1 MAANI
6 QSLDA
11 VLKNFYAKAVVDQLN
26 QEVLALEM
34 FEKAKLDWSGKKVVV
49 PVHLARNSGVNFAP
63 EGGALPAAG
72 QQGYAEL
79 NVFAKFLYGR
89 FQLTGPS
96 ISSAKGAYSFG
107 NYVDLELRKLVE
119 DVRTKA
125 NLATIHGSSV
135 KGYTTSAA
143 NTAAGA
149 AAFLI
154 PYSGNVVQI
163 SDILAGLAAGTELK
177 VRFIRASNYNYYKA
191 PTVSLAN
198 EIQVTAANIVTNELT
213 LVNPAGGTALD
224 TRRSVVANAAEVG
237 KPCIL
242 QFFVI
247 NTAAASLVNDF
258 AGGGSAPTPEFTGIT
273 HNLSSGG
280 GSTVADYQLS
290 AAASTHF
297 GIDRSTTGTVTGRDR
312 LRVPATLAI
321 STSTTDA
328 DYNAFQALSLGRMQT
343 VIDIVTSASGKE
355 ADVILCNPSLRQS
368 YTSLLVGTT
377 AGNIF
382 KPVDGP
388 QNGDGGFKMGGLGFN
403 GVPIKTSKDCGKAL
417 MYFLHTK
424 AWHLAELEKSGF
436 ADLDGAILARAGVGA
451 AGVDAYEG
459 YYRMY
464 ADVYCDEPNANG
476 VLTQIAFGVG

>member
-6 QSLDA
+6 STLDA

-49 PVHLARNSGVNFAP
+49 PVHLARNSGVDFKP

-79 NVFAKFLYGR
+79 NIFAKFLYGR

-119 DVRTKA
+119 DVRNKA
-125 NLATIHGSSV
+125 NLATLHGSTV
-135 KGYTTSAA
+135 KGWTSAHIDPA
-143 NTAAGA
+143 AAGA
-149 AAFLI
+149 PGGGAFDV
-154 PYSGNVVQI
+154 PYSGNAQQI
-163 SDILAGLAAGTELK
+163 SDILANLAPGQSLRC
-177 VRFIRASNYNYYKA
+177 RFIRTDTYAFQKA
-191 PTVSLAN
+191 IVNLN
-198 EIQVTAANIVTNELT
+198 VEIQVTAANVQTNFLT
-213 LVNPAGGTALD
+213 LSNPGGGTAIGTL
-224 TRRSVVANAAEVG
+224 NAANTGMQG
-237 KPCIL
+237 KPYAL
-242 QFFVI
+242 QFFVV
-247 NTAAASLVNDF
+247 NDAAVTLVNDF
-258 AGGGSAPTPEFTGIT
+258 AGGGSAPSPEFTGIA
-273 HNLSSGG
+273 HNIASGG
-280 GSTVADYQLS
+280 GLTP
-290 AAASTHF
+290 AAQGFANGAMTHF
-297 GIDRSTTGTVTGRDR
+297 GIDRSPTGTVTGRDK
-312 LRVPATLAI
+312 LRVPAQLTIENSAV
-321 STSTTDA
+321 DA
-328 DYNAFQALSLGRMQT
+328 NYNVFQALSLTRMQN
-343 VIDIVTSASGKE
+343 IVDRITESSGKE
-355 ADVILCNPSLRQS
+355 ADVLLCNPSLRQS

-382 KPVDGP
+382 KQVDGP
-388 QNGDGGFKMGGLGFN
+388 TNGDGGFKMGGLGFN

-417 MYFLHTK
+417 IYFLYTK
-424 AWHLAELEKSGF
+424 SWHLAELEKSGF

-464 ADVYCDEPNANG
+464 CDIYCDEPNANG
-476 VLTQIAFGVG
+476 VLTQISFV

>member
-6 QSLDA
+6 STLDA
-11 VLKNFYAKAVVDQLN
+11 VLKNFYAKAVVEQLN

-63 EGGALPAAG
+63 EGGALPTAG

-79 NVFAKFLYGR
+79 NIFAKFLYGR

-119 DVRTKA
+119 DVRNKA
-125 NLATIHGSSV
+125 NLATIHGSTV
-135 KGYTTSAA
+135 KGYTSFSSAA
-143 NTAAGA
+143 LVAGA
-149 AAFLI
+149 SSGGANPSCF
-154 PYSGNVVQI
+154 YSGNAQQI
-163 SDILAGLAAGTELK
+163 ADIISGLAAGQALK
-177 VRFIRASNYNYYKA
+177 VRFLRTDTYDYVKA
-191 PTVSLAN
+191 PTASLAN
-198 EIQVTAANIVTNELT
+198 EITVTAANTITNELSLT
-213 LVNPAGGTALD
+213 NPAGGTALD
-224 TRRSVVANAAEVG
+224 TTKATIPTMDGQSFA
-237 KPCIL
+237 L

-247 NTAAASLVNDF
+247 NVAAASLVNDF
-258 AGGGSAPTPEFTGIT
+258 AGGGSAPTPEFTGMV

-280 GSTVADYQLS
+280 GPAANFQLS
-290 AAASTHF
+290 SAAVTHF
-297 GIDRSTTGTVTGRDR
+297 GIDRSATVGTVVGRDK
-312 LRVPATLAI
+312 LRTKALAI
-321 STSTTDA
+321 STGAADA
-328 DYNAFQALSLGRMQT
+328 PYNTFAALSLGRMQT
-343 VIDIVTSASGKE
+343 VVDTITTQSGKE
-355 ADVILCNPSLRQS
+355 ADVIICNPSLRQA

-377 AGNIF
+377 AGNIL

-388 QNGDGGFKMGGLGFN
+388 SNGDGGFKMGGLGFN

-417 MYFLHTK
+417 MFFMYTK
-424 AWHLAELEKSGF
+424 SWHLAELEKSGF

-464 ADVYCDEPNANG
+464 ADVYCDEPNANC
-476 VLTQIAFGVG
+476 VLTQIQF

>member
-1 MAANI
+1 MATTI
-6 QSLDA
+6 STLDA
-11 VLKNFYAKAVVDQLN
+11 VLKNFYAKAVVEQLN

-49 PVHLARNSGVNFAP
+49 PVHLARNSGVDFKP
-63 EGGALPAAG
+63 EGGALPTAG

-89 FQLTGPS
+89 FQLSGPS

-119 DVRTKA
+119 DVRNRA
-125 NLATIHGSSV
+125 NLATIHGAAV
-135 KGYTTSAA
+135 KGYSTFSN
-143 NTAAGA
+143 NTVTAGGGA
-149 AAFLI
+149 ITGI
-154 PYSGNVVQI
+154 PYSGNAQQI
-163 SDILAGLAAGTELK
+163 ADIIAGLVAGTTLK
-177 VRFIRASNYNYYKA
+177 VRFIRTDNYDYVKA

-198 EIQVTAANIVTNELT
+198 EIDVTASDTVLNTLT
-213 LVNPAGGTALD
+213 LNNPAGGSSLD
-224 TRRSVVANAAEVG
+224 TRKATIPTMVG
-237 KPCIL
+237 KPFAL
-242 QFFVI
+242 QFFVV
-247 NTAAASLVNDF
+247 NTAAATLVNDF
-258 AGGGSAPTPEFTGIT
+258 SGGGSAPTPEFTGIV

-280 GSTVADYQLS
+280 GSTVVNYQLS
-290 AAASTHF
+290 AVASAHF
-297 GIDRSTTGTVTGRDR
+297 GIDRSTTGTVVGRDK
-312 LRVPATLAI
+312 LRVPATLSI
-321 STSTTDA
+321 STSTVDA
-328 DYNAFQALSLGRMQT
+328 DYNVFQALSLGRMQS
-343 VIDIVTSASGKE
+343 VIDAITTASGKE

-377 AGNIF
+377 AGNIL

-388 QNGDGGFKMGGLGFN
+388 SNGDGGFKMGGLGFN
-403 GVPIKTSKDCGKAL
+403 GVPIKTSKDCGKAIML
-417 MYFLHTK
+417 FLYTK

-464 ADVYCDEPNANG
+464 ADIYCDEPNANG
-476 VLTQIAFGVG
+476 VLTQISFV